1 MNANGTRLLCQANDG
16 VLHFLGTGHHQIREF
31 VDHDD
36 HVGKFLRY
44 FVRFLVA
51 DTLFDEAVVTVFVF
65 EIVEALEI
73 PDADLGEQ
81 VVTLVHL
88 AHEPLEGC
96 RRFLGI
102 SDHRVQQMGNI
113 LEGRKLDHF
122 RVHQNQFQ
130 FFR

>member
-1 MNANGTRLLCQANDG
+1 MNADGAGLLRQTDDG
-16 VLHFLGTGHHQIREF
+16 VLHFLGTGHHQIGKL

-36 HVGKFLRY
+36 HVRKFLRY

-88 AHEPLEGC
+88 AYEPLEGC
-96 RRFLGI
+96 RCFLRIG
-102 SDHRVQQMGNI
+102 DHRIQQMGNI
-113 LEGRKLDHF
+113 LEGGKFDHL